1 MDGKIEPERQI
12 PENWFDNE
20 KMREDKLMAGFVDWC
35 RANAI
40 RLDVYTDAEVME
52 FIMRFQKA
60 AG

>member
-1 MDGKIEPERQI
+1 MDE
-12 PENWFDNE
+12 FDNAD
-20 KMREDKLMAGFVDWC
+20 MREGRLIAGFVDWC
-35 RANAI
+35 MKNAI

>member
-1 MDGKIEPERQI
+1 MEEVSEAHLI
-12 PENWFDNE
+12 
-20 KMREDKLMAGFVDWC
+20 AGFVDWC
-35 RANAI
+35 MKNAI